1 LIEEEKMKLKESLKE
16 KRFVVTSEIQPP
28 IDEEPRE
35 IIKKLESVRGRVDG
49 LTVPE
54 LEIEGV
60 VTDTIKTCE
69 LLHQNRFEAIYQTT
83 LREKNRLQIQ
93 KDLLRAHSTG
103 VENILAFTE
112 DYRITGD
119 SLQEIMFFHV
129 DSGKLISVLDHIRE
143 GHTVDGKELPLKA
156 EFIVGSGIESK
167 WGKNVPDLEM
177 KEMEEMTRIGTGYF
191 LTTPVFDVGLFEK
204 FMKHANTFGVPVIA
218 EVMILRTAGVAQ
230 FLNRH
235 FQSGLVPDWIIK
247 KLARAPDRPKASIEI
262 FSEIVSGLKD
272 ICQGIHIITMGAE
285 DKLRHYL
292 DAAKLK
298 KL

>member
-1 LIEEEKMKLKESLKE
+1 MKLKESLKK
-16 KRFVVTSEIQPP
+16 KRFVITREIQPP

-35 IIKKLESVRGRVDG
+35 IIKKLDSVRGRVDG

-60 VTDTIKTCE
+60 VTDTITTCE
-69 LLHQNRFEAIYQTT
+69 LLHANRFEAIYQTT

-93 KDLLRAHSTG
+93 KDLLRAHKTG

-119 SLQEIMFFHV
+119 SLQEMMFFHV

-143 GHTVDGKELPLKA
+143 GQTVDGKDLPLKA

-247 KLARAPDRPKASIEI
+247 KLARAPDKQKASIEI
-262 FSEIVSGLKD
+262 FTEIVSGLKD

-285 DKLRHYL
+285 KKLRHYL